1 MVIVAMVV
9 VVMVIVGIGLVV
21 MVIVVIVLFSMMM
34 VAMVI
39 YYMVSSPAGSVSY
52 CLSSVRVRTTPRCW

>member
-21 MVIVVIVLFSMMM
+21 MVIVSMVLFTMVM
-34 VAMVI
+34 VAMEI
-39 YYMVSSPAGSVSY
+39 YYMVSSPAGSMSY
-52 CLSSVRVRTTPRCW
+52 CLSSVRVRTTQRCW

>member
-1 MVIVAMVV
+1 
-9 VVMVIVGIGLVV
+9 MVIVGIGLVV
-21 MVIVVIVLFSMMM
+21 MVIVAMVLFSMMM

-52 CLSSVRVRTTPRCW
+52 CLSSVRVKTTQRCW